1 MSPWHVK
8 EPNYFPTDGDDT
20 KDEESPVVED
30 DEEDDE
36 ELEDKEDE
44 DEDDEKDDDLE
55 AKGEKKDEDLT
66 LARVDYGQIKEKY
79 PAFFKDFPELK
90 HAFFRE
96 QQFSEIFPTVEDAKR
111 AAERELAYEEISSSV
126 IEGDAEKFISE
137 LGAENKESLATFA
150 KNFIPALQKADKEAF
165 YEAVGPTLQGF
176 VKNVYNHGVKE
187 GDDNIKNAAKIV
199 HKMLFGGG
207 YEDVE
212 REGLVNS
219 GREDRKDDK
228 VEKEKQAF
236 MAQKYDGLYKEVTN
250 TCYTNLEGEITKG
263 LDDLKKSRPGLYK
276 IIVKDIKE
284 RVLGDMDKDQAY
296 LGRMAGLWKREQ
308 RAGFNG
314 SLKGS
319 LATTFIAKAKTLVP
333 KYRSEVRR
341 EVLGKE
347 PVNGHGSSGGSDPN
361 RLTGNRDSKNT
372 GKGKM
377 TPERQRAEKLTTR
390 GVFDA

>member
-1 MSPWHVK
+1 MPLVQLK
-8 EPNYFPTDGDDT
+8 YMKQCPFPACNLIKLT
-20 KDEESPVVED
+20 KQV
-30 DEEDDE
+30 
-36 ELEDKEDE
+36 
-44 DEDDEKDDDLE
+44 
-55 AKGEKKDEDLT
+55 
-66 LARVDYGQIKEKY
+66 IKEKY
-79 PAFFKDFPELK
+79 PTFFKDFPELK

-96 QQFSEIFPTVEDAKR
+96 QQFTEIFPTVEDAKR
-111 AAERELAYEEISSSV
+111 AAERELAYEEISASV

-137 LGAENKESLATFA
+137 LGAENKDSLAAFA

-165 YEAVGPTLQGF
+165 YDAIGPTLQGF

-187 GDDNIKNAAKIV
+187 GDDNVKNAAKIV

-207 YEDVE
+207 YDDVE
-212 REGLVNS
+212 KDGLINS
-219 GREDRKDDK
+219 DRATKDDK
-228 VEKEKQAF
+228 VEKDKAAYFQ
-236 MAQKYDGLYKEVTN
+236 QKYNTIYKEVTDS
-250 TCYTNLEGEITKG
+250 CYSTLDSEITKG

-276 IIVKDIKE
+276 IITKDIKE
-284 RVLGDMDKDQAY
+284 RVLSDMDKDQAY

-319 LATTFIAKAKTLVP
+319 LHTAFIAKAKTLVP

-347 PVNGHGSSGGSDPN
+347 SINGDSSSSSREPN
-361 RLTGNRDSKNT
+361 RITGNRTSSNS